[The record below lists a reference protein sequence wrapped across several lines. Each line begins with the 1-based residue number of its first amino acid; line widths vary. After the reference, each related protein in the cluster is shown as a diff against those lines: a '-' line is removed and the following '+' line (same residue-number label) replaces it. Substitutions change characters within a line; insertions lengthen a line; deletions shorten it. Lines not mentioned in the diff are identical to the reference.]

1 MRYWGK
7 IKTEDRILRDQVQED
22 TDFAA
27 ALDALCNSF
36 DIGKP
41 IVCSKHLQEMKS
53 FRRTQFYPDDFVE
66 SVIFDVFE
74 IEIIDTKKN
83 KQL

>member
-7 IKTEDRILRDQVQED
+7 IKTEDRIMHDLVQEER
-22 TDFAA
+22 DFSSALA
-27 ALDALCNSF
+27 ALCDRF

-41 IVCSKHLQEMKS
+41 IVCEKHLKEMQS
-53 FRRTQFYPDDFVE
+53 FRRTLFYPDDFVE
-66 SVIFDVFE
+66 SVTFDTLE
-74 IEIIDTKKN
+74 IELIDIKKS